1 MVDDLT
7 VQVYQ
12 RVNCVRRLSQA
23 IELKPPLQ
31 PCVLASQFS
40 FVPHRLFMVSK
51 RLAARTACSQL
62 IHSGG

>member
-1 MVDDLT
+1 
-7 VQVYQ
+7 
-12 RVNCVRRLSQA
+12 LSQA